1 MTEATRML
9 KQEITRSLRD
19 DSFVVLDGESTS
31 RVEPI
36 ENRIIF
42 LTDMCDTSEDSA
54 GPAKLLQISNEN
66 SKIGIHASFIG
77 VGVDFNTDVR
87 FSLLYL
93 NYLTNVSQVTD
104 KVTKVKG
111 SNYFCILNEE
121 EFKQKV
127 IRDSLFLPN
136 HPSHFIAKR
145 WIRFQFLPVGL

>member
-87 FSLLYL
+87 FPSSTSRLKMFP
-93 NYLTNVSQVTD
+93 QVTD

-111 SNYFCILNEE
+111 SNYLCILNEE

-127 IRDSLFLPN
+127 ILDF
-136 HPSHFIAKR
+136 
-145 WIRFQFLPVGL
+145 RFPQMTHRVQ